1 MLFVPERR
9 RSRPLRSAIRARDV
23 RAADLQ
29 EDPTKP
35 TEKELTLRESR
46 FVGLDEG
53 VAPRRTSQRAQRAIR
68 HSERGERSNQH
79 TNRGGAGVVPELPSV
94 G

>member
-1 MLFVPERR
+1 MLFVAERR

-46 FVGLDEG
+46 FVGFDEG
-53 VAPRRTSQRAQRAIR
+53 AAPRRTSQRAIR